1 MKKSEGVLKQLNS
14 SKNKAFSD
22 LPINRGVE
30 LLLGGGPKPQ
40 KVRPFGIRFGKLFS
54 LFKREIDFYFEVSF
68 NIRKKTLGE
77 EP

>member
-1 MKKSEGVLKQLNS
+1 
-14 SKNKAFSD
+14 
-22 LPINRGVE
+22 
-30 LLLGGGPKPQ
+30 
-40 KVRPFGIRFGKLFS
+40 RPFGIRFGKLFS